1 MRSEFD
7 ELKRFAIADILSV
20 SGKEKTT
27 STIEK
32 HIDNIIDVAIAREQN
47 QQSKIDELQKRVD
60 AVKQMIQKWRDDP
73 VNYAG
78 LNVWECVARLEQ
90 ALKGGLM
97 RAIKIPCEHDLLSKN
112 DDTWADAVMR
122 CKGGSP
128 YCGADGYC
136 HAGGTCF
143 ANQELTRE
151 QAILEV
157 DRLAQELH
165 NAKIEN
171 DKLRNMGSQLV
182 NHLELIKEQNL
193 KNGNDQRVFALKFC
207 IHEIKKAM
215 G

>member
-1 MRSEFD
+1 M
-7 ELKRFAIADILSV
+7 K
-20 SGKEKTT
+20 
-27 STIEK
+27 
-32 HIDNIIDVAIAREQN
+32 
-47 QQSKIDELQKRVD
+47 
-60 AVKQMIQKWRDDP
+60 
-73 VNYAG
+73 
-78 LNVWECVARLEQ
+78 
-90 ALKGGLM
+90 
-97 RAIKIPCEHDLLSKN
+97 AIKIPCEHDLLSKN
-112 DDTWADAVMR
+112 DEIWANAVKR

-143 ANQELTRE
+143 ADQELTRE

-165 NAKIEN
+165 NSKIEN
-171 DKLRNMGSQLV
+171 DKLRNAASQLV
-182 NHLELIKEQNL
+182 NQLELAKEQNL